1 LQNKQSI
8 MKANKILAMAAL
20 ALCSCATNAQK
31 PASSNLN
38 MLVGTFTDGSTSK
51 GIYLYQFN
59 QETGLAG
66 KTAVLGRIDQ
76 PTYVTASL
84 DGRHIYTVVEKGDGT
99 QGVSAFART
108 RKGGTALRLIGTQST
123 MDKKAAE
130 ENNKGN
136 NDGSGPCFIFTNE
149 KQIITANYGGGDI
162 SVFPINKKTGG
173 IEPLSQHFCFKPEAD
188 GTVSHIHCVRMTPD
202 RKYLIATDLGKDCI
216 YRFNIDNTADFSNK
230 RPLLTNC
237 TVIYRGEHG
246 LGPRHIT
253 FSRNG
258 KFAYLINELGG
269 ALIVFAYH
277 DGELQMVQRIQADE
291 GGGHGSADVHISPDG
306 NFVYTSHRLK
316 KDGVAI
322 FKIDPDNG
330 LVTKVGYQE
339 TGIHPRN
346 FNITPNG
353 KYVLVACRD
362 TNEIQ
367 VFQRDARTGLLTDTH
382 HPIKIGKPA
391 CVKFIK

>member
-1 LQNKQSI
+1 MQNKPSI
-8 MKANKILAMAAL
+8 MKANKILAMAVL
-20 ALCSCATNAQK
+20 TLWSCATSAQK
-31 PASSNLN
+31 PSISNLD

-59 QETGLAG
+59 QETGLTG
-66 KTAVLGRIDQ
+66 KTAGMGEIDQ
-76 PTYVTASL
+76 PTYVTASI
-84 DGRHIYTVVEKGDGT
+84 DGRHIYTVVEKNDGG
-99 QGVSAFART
+99 QGVSAFTRT
-108 RKGGTALRLIGTQST
+108 RKGKNALCLINTQST
-123 MDKKAAE
+123 MDKKAAG
-130 ENNKGN
+130 ENDKGN

-149 KQIITANYGGGDI
+149 KHIITANYGGGDI
-162 SVFPINKKTGG
+162 SVFPINRNTGG
-173 IEPLSQHFCFKPEAD
+173 IEPLSQHFCFKPDPD
-188 GTVSHIHCVRMTPD
+188 GTVSHIHCIRMTPD

-216 YRFNIDNTADFSNK
+216 YRFNIDNTADFNNK
-230 RPLLTNC
+230 RPLLTDC
-237 TVIYRGEHG
+237 TVIYHGERG

-269 ALIVFAYH
+269 ALIVFAYN
-277 DGELQMVQRIQADE
+277 DGELKMIQRIQADE

-306 NFVYTSHRLK
+306 LFVYTSHRLK
-316 KDGVAI
+316 KDGIAI
-322 FKIDPDNG
+322 FKIDQNHG
-330 LVTKVGYQE
+330 TITKAGYQE

-367 VFQRDARTGLLTDTH
+367 VFRRDARTGLLTGTH

-391 CVKFIK
+391 CIKFIK